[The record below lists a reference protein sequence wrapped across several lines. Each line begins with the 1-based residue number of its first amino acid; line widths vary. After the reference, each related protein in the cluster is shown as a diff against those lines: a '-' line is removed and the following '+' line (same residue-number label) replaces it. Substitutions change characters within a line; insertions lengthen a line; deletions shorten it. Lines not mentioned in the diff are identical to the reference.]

1 MAPRSFARWL
11 LALAALFCVASTAS
25 AAVLGIDY
33 GSEYVKVSIVAPG
46 RTPISIVINEISKR
60 KSTAAVAF
68 TGGDRWL
75 AEEAMNYNAR
85 FPDRVFT
92 RLRDLLGKETAVDSF
107 TRYLDKYKLP
117 FKVTADAERATARIV
132 TESGEAYLVEELV
145 AMILQYAMKIGE
157 GMGKGQIKVRRSRMS
172 LPPAR
177 RARRAAAIGRS
188 VGNARSNGHPSS
200 TFFFRRRFESSR
212 SKGFSRP
219 GFDPV
224 KPAAHL
230 STPSVRRR
238 NRNRTRTRTRN
249 DQSNAR
255 RMPSSRSPRTSAR
268 PTATRC
274 TTPRTSRV

>member
-157 GMGKGQIKVRRSRMS
+157 GMGKGQIKVRRSRPLS
-172 LPPAR
+172 ATGTPRATRRGDRTKRRKRAIERPAFVDVLFL
-177 RARRAAAIGRS
+177 RAAR
-188 VGNARSNGHPSS
+188 VGSARACANKRLH
-200 TFFFRRRFESSR
+200 
-212 SKGFSRP
+212 
-219 GFDPV
+219 
-224 KPAAHL
+224 
-230 STPSVRRR
+230 R
-238 NRNRTRTRTRN
+238 NRRLTKIPPLFIK
-249 DQSNAR
+249 NAKPTR

>member
-107 TRYLDKYKLP
+107 TQYLDRYKLP

-132 TESGEAYLVEELV
+132 TESGEAYLERQTL
-145 AMILQYAMKIGE
+145 A
-157 GMGKGQIKVRRSRMS
+157 RSRQTLGHHRHGGVAFRS
-172 LPPAR
+172 RRRKTFQKTRDDVQKRAFRAFSVHVADELPCFRRAFS
-177 RARRAAAIGRS
+177 RARRAGAA
-188 VGNARSNGHPSS
+188 PSS
-200 TFFFRRRFESSR
+200 PPIVSSR
-212 SKGFSRP
+212 
-219 GFDPV
+219 
-224 KPAAHL
+224 L
-230 STPSVRRR
+230 TP
-238 NRNRTRTRTRN
+238 
-249 DQSNAR
+249 
-255 RMPSSRSPRTSAR
+255 P
-268 PTATRC
+268 
-274 TTPRTSRV
+274 

>member
-188 VGNARSNGHPSS
+188 VGNGDRTAIL
-200 TFFFRRRFESSR
+200 RRRS
-212 SKGFSRP
+212 FSAGVLFLRARKA
-219 GFDPV
+219 FDVPVSIPV

-238 NRNRTRTRTRN
+238 NRNRTRTRN
-249 DQSNAR
+249 DRSNAR

-274 TTPRTSRV
+274 TTPRTSQV